1 MGLFDRIFRGKEKG
15 GLSPTEEEPTAVV
28 PAAAGV
34 EEPTAVVAA
43 PDPAVAATATGVEL
57 QQVVLVRFAYRG
69 DELGPLFELQHR
81 LEVVVEA
88 GRLGEVDGHEVAM
101 DGGDGVLCLYGPD
114 ADALFVAA
122 RPVLE
127 SAAFMKAA
135 RVTIR
140 YGGAADGAREKEV
153 VLGA

>member
-1 MGLFDRIFRGKEKG
+1 MGLFDRIFGGKEKG
-15 GLSPTEEEPTAVV
+15 GLSPTAEEATAVV
-28 PAAAGV
+28 PVAPGV
-34 EEPTAVVAA
+34 EAEATAVVAA
-43 PDPAVAATATGVEL
+43 PDTATATGVEL

-88 GRLGEVDGHEVAM
+88 ARLGEVDGQAVAM
-101 DGGDGVLCLYGPD
+101 DGSDGVLCLYGPD

-140 YGGAADGAREKEV
+140 YGGAVDGVREKDV